1 MQFERQNKK
10 IVKAFQHQE
19 TQAVLNI
26 LFDRLYVLR
35 NQTMHGGS
43 TWNSSVNRRQIEDG
57 TSILGFL
64 IPIFVDLMM
73 NESDIKW
80 QKPYYPVVSE

>member
-1 MQFERQNKK
+1 
-10 IVKAFQHQE
+10 
-19 TQAVLNI
+19 
-26 LFDRLYVLR
+26 
-35 NQTMHGGS
+35 MHGGS